1 MTYEDRGWVYAG
13 VGHGSEMGR
22 DRNGQC
28 ARLALR
34 MWSLG
39 VMTQT
44 SFKVLDTA
52 VRSLDLIL
60 KVQVRA

>member
-1 MTYEDRGWVYAG
+1 MCQAG
-13 VGHGSEMGR
+13 TENVEP
-22 DRNGQC
+22 
-28 ARLALR
+28 
-34 MWSLG
+34 G

-60 KVQVRA
+60 KVKVRA